1 MASITLTL
9 SSKTNKDTGKAEI
22 LLRYRNTR
30 SVALRGHSHT
40 FILPE
45 YFKDGEIVI
54 KARIITPKVQEAM
67 DAKAQLDLITA
78 HVIDAGNKVPIEDFT
93 QDWLQDTID
102 RFLYPEKYK
111 EDENAA
117 LTFQSKTADYLK
129 YTKLS
134 RTRERN
140 YGIIF
145 QIVHRYEMYSGNRLM
160 LDTMTPEDLAAI
172 KDFML
177 TEHTLF
183 TVTGKI
189 NHRTIKPVPR
199 YEYTWTHTQ
208 HGRAPMGRSENSV
221 IYYMKAI
228 RAYWHW
234 CLDMGYTTNNPFKKF
249 TISSQNYGT
258 PVYLTTD
265 ERDRYYKAALGADE
279 ELLLARDIFVFQC
292 YVGCRISDLFSFT
305 PANIVKSGNGLS
317 VQYIPEKT
325 KKERQRVVKV
335 YLAPTAVEIMNRHK
349 GEDPEHIFP
358 RMRIWKLNVSIRE
371 GLSAAGIDRVV
382 TVVNPRTKQ
391 SEQHPI
397 CDVASSHMAR
407 RTFIGNLYKK
417 VKDPNLVGKLSGHCE
432 GSRAFARYRD
442 IDDDM
447 IREMT
452 DLLD

>member
-1 MASITLTL
+1 MASVTLTL
-9 SSKTNKDTGKAEI
+9 SSKTNKDTGKAEV

-30 SVALRGHSHT
+30 AVALRGHSRT

-54 KARIITPKVQEAM
+54 KARIVTPKIQEAL
-67 DAKAQLDLITA
+67 DAKAQIDLITA

-102 RFLYPEKYK
+102 RYLFPDKYK
-111 EDENAA
+111 VEEETTLD
-117 LTFQSKTADYLK
+117 FHSKTADYLK

-134 RTRERN
+134 VKREEN

-145 QIVHRYEMYSGNRLM
+145 QIVHRYEMYSGNHLM
-160 LDTMTPEDLAAI
+160 LDTMTPEDLADI
-172 KDFML
+172 KEFML

-189 NHRTIKPVPR
+189 NHRTFKPVPR
-199 YEYTWTHTQ
+199 YEYTWTHTY
-208 HGRAPMGRSENSV
+208 HGRAPLGRSENSV

-234 CLDMGYTTNNPFKKF
+234 LLDMGYTTNNPFKKYS
-249 TISSQNYGT
+249 IASQQYGT
-258 PVYLTTD
+258 PYYLTIE
-265 ERDRYYKAALGADE
+265 ERDIYCKADLGGDE
-279 ELLLARDIFVFQC
+279 ELCLARDIFVFQC
-292 YVGCRISDLFSFT
+292 YVGCRISDLFSLT

-335 YLAPTAVEIMNRHK
+335 YLSPTAVEIMNRHK
-349 GEDPEHIFP
+349 GEDPEHLFP
-358 RMRIWKLNVSIRE
+358 RMRNWKLNTCIRD
-371 GLSAAGIDRVV
+371 GLADAGIKRIV
-382 TVVNPRTKQ
+382 TVVNPKTKAT
-391 SEQHPI
+391 EQHPI